1 MEFVSISKNR
11 YQLFLERIPILG
23 KVVSKPLGAIGFII
37 VLVFIITVIFAPL
50 IAPYD
55 YDAIDIPNLLSGPSP
70 QYLLGTDQLGRDL
83 FSRLVY
89 GSRIAFVVAV
99 PTILIAIFGGIVVG
113 LLAGYFGGTVDNILL
128 VLMDTISA
136 FPGVVL
142 ALAVLALLGSSLTNV
157 VLIIGLTWIPGYA
170 RVVRGQVLA
179 AREEN
184 YVEAVR
190 SVGASDFRITFSHI
204 LPNVIAPILI
214 LAAMDIPYVIT
225 AEAGLSFLGLG
236 AQPPTPSWGIIL
248 SDGFKV
254 IRSSPWPILWA
265 SLTLMVTTLG
275 FTLFGEALRD
285 VLDPRLSDTEG
296 LF

>member
-1 MEFVSISKNR
+1 MEFVSTSKNR
-11 YQLFLERIPILG
+11 YKLFLERIPVLG
-23 KVVSKPLGAIGFII
+23 EVVSKPLGAIGFII
-37 VLVFIITVIFAPL
+37 VLVFIIIVIFAPL

-55 YDAIDIPNLLSGPSP
+55 YDVIDVPNLLSGPSP

-89 GSRIAFVVAV
+89 GSRIALGVAV
-99 PTILIAIFGGIVVG
+99 PTITIAIFGGIVVG
-113 LLAGYFGGTVDNILL
+113 LVAGYFGGIIDNILL

-142 ALAVLALLGSSLTNV
+142 ALAVLALLGSSMTNV

-236 AQPPTPSWGIIL
+236 ARPPTPSWGIIL

-285 VLDPRLSDTEG
+285 VLDPRLSDFEG
-296 LF
+296 LL